1 MVHVALSIN
10 SNQSAINVRRNLNAT
25 TRELSTSLERLSS
38 GLRINRAADDAAG
51 LSVREGLRAES
62 SGLQASVRNAEQATN
77 LIQTAEASLNEVNAI
92 LVRMRELA
100 VQSSSGTVSDSN
112 RESVQTE
119 FSQLSNEIDR
129 IAQSTTFNSQVL
141 LTGFGNAVSSLSSA
155 LVSSNVTGV
164 TNVAISGAASG
175 TFTFIDAAD
184 DSDLTLGNGSV
195 TQTISLG
202 TALDGN
208 VVATGTKIVANF
220 DRLGIQVTLA
230 GVGAADA
237 TGSFSDGD
245 LDTYQLVVEEGTGA
259 SFQIGPSDSSFNRL
273 ELSIPDLTATGD
285 ELNLES
291 TSVTT
296 QTTAQ
301 SAITDIDGAI
311 TRVSQ
316 ERGNLGAIQNRLT
329 FNLSATENRIE
340 QVQAAEST
348 ISDTDIAQ
356 EVSKLTRAQVL
367 SQGASALLVQ
377 AQGVQ
382 ATSVLT
388 LLGFQQQYVKG
399 QIARSRRRCAPTTPC
414 RTHPSRRSAIPRRRV
429 RRPGR

>member
-184 DSDLTLGNGSV
+184 DSNLTLGNGSV

-245 LDTYQLVVEEGTGA
+245 LDTYQLLVEEGTGA

-285 ELNLES
+285 ELNLDS

-388 LLGFQQQYVKG
+388 LLGFQQQ
-399 QIARSRRRCAPTTPC
+399 
-414 RTHPSRRSAIPRRRV
+414 
-429 RRPGR
+429 

>member
-1 MVHVALSIN
+1 MALRIN
-10 SNQSAINVRRNLNAT
+10 SNQSAISVRRNLNAT
-25 TRELSTSLERLSS
+25 TREISTSLERLSS

-62 SGLQASVRNAEQATN
+62 SGLQASVRNTEQATN

-129 IAQSTTFNSQVL
+129 IAQSTTFNNQVL

-155 LVSSNVTGV
+155 LVASDATGV
-164 TNVAISGAASG
+164 TNVAISGAAAG
-175 TFTFIDAAD
+175 TFTFIDTAD
-184 DSDLTLGNGSV
+184 DSDLTLGNGSM

-202 TALDGN
+202 TALDGS
-208 VVATGTKIVANF
+208 VVATGTKVVANF

-245 LDTYQLVVEEGTGA
+245 LNNYELVVEEGTGA
-259 SFQIGPSDSSFNRL
+259 SLQIGPSDSSFNRL

-388 LLGFQQQYVKG
+388 LLGFQQQ
-399 QIARSRRRCAPTTPC
+399 
-414 RTHPSRRSAIPRRRV
+414 
-429 RRPGR
+429 

>member
-1 MVHVALSIN
+1 MALRIN
-10 SNQSAINVRRNLNAT
+10 SNQSAISVRRNLNAT
-25 TRELSTSLERLSS
+25 TREISTSLERLSS

-62 SGLQASVRNAEQATN
+62 SGLQASVRNTEQATN

-129 IAQSTTFNSQVL
+129 IAQSTTFNNQVL

-155 LVSSNVTGV
+155 LVASDATGV
-164 TNVAISGAASG
+164 TNVAISGAAAG
-175 TFTFIDAAD
+175 TFTFIDTAD
-184 DSDLTLGNGSV
+184 DSDLTLGNGSM

-202 TALDGN
+202 TALDGS

-237 TGSFSDGD
+237 SGFFSDGD
-245 LDTYQLVVEEGTGA
+245 LNNYELVVEEGTGA
-259 SFQIGPSDSSFNRL
+259 SLQIGPSDSSFNRL

-285 ELNLES
+285 ELNLDS

-356 EVSKLTRAQVL
+356 EVSRLTRAQVL

-388 LLGFQQQYVKG
+388 LLGFQQQ
-399 QIARSRRRCAPTTPC
+399 
-414 RTHPSRRSAIPRRRV
+414 
-429 RRPGR
+429 

>member
-1 MVHVALSIN
+1 MALSIN

-100 VQSSSGTVSDSN
+100 VQSSSGTGSDSN

-129 IAQSTTFNSQVL
+129 IAQSMTFNSQVL
-141 LTGFGNAVSSLSSA
+141 LTGFGNAVSSLSSV

-285 ELNLES
+285 ELNLDS

-388 LLGFQQQYVKG
+388 LLGFQQQ
-399 QIARSRRRCAPTTPC
+399 
-414 RTHPSRRSAIPRRRV
+414 
-429 RRPGR
+429 

>member
-1 MVHVALSIN
+1 MALSIN

-245 LDTYQLVVEEGTGA
+245 LDTYQLLVEEGTGA

-285 ELNLES
+285 ELNLDS

-388 LLGFQQQYVKG
+388 LLGFQQQ
-399 QIARSRRRCAPTTPC
+399 
-414 RTHPSRRSAIPRRRV
+414 
-429 RRPGR
+429 

>member
-1 MVHVALSIN
+1 MALSIN

-377 AQGVQ
+377 AHGVQ

-388 LLGFQQQYVKG
+388 LLGFQQVG
-399 QIARSRRRCAPTTPC
+399 QGANST
-414 RTHPSRRSAIPRRRV
+414 
-429 RRPGR
+429 

>member
-1 MVHVALSIN
+1 MALSIN

-141 LTGFGNAVSSLSSA
+141 LTGFGNAVSSLSSV

-245 LDTYQLVVEEGTGA
+245 LDTYQSTPVEGGA
-259 SFQIGPSDSSFNRL
+259 TWCVDTL
-273 ELSIPDLTATGD
+273 DLS
-285 ELNLES
+285 
-291 TSVTT
+291 
-296 QTTAQ
+296 
-301 SAITDIDGAI
+301 
-311 TRVSQ
+311 
-316 ERGNLGAIQNRLT
+316 
-329 FNLSATENRIE
+329 
-340 QVQAAEST
+340 
-348 ISDTDIAQ
+348 
-356 EVSKLTRAQVL
+356 
-367 SQGASALLVQ
+367 
-377 AQGVQ
+377 GVP
-382 ATSVLT
+382 L
-388 LLGFQQQYVKG
+388 
-399 QIARSRRRCAPTTPC
+399 AR
-414 RTHPSRRSAIPRRRV
+414 
-429 RRPGR
+429 

>member
-1 MVHVALSIN
+1 MALSIN
-10 SNQSAINVRRNLNAT
+10 SNQSAISVRRNLNAT

-62 SGLQASVRNAEQATN
+62 SSLQASVRNTEQATN

-129 IAQSTTFNSQVL
+129 IAQSTTFNNQVL

-155 LVSSNVTGV
+155 LVASDATGV
-164 TNVAISGAASG
+164 TNVAISGAAAGS
-175 TFTFIDAAD
+175 FTFIDTAD
-184 DSDLTLGNGSV
+184 DSDLTLGNGSM

-202 TALDGN
+202 TALDGS

-245 LDTYQLVVEEGTGA
+245 LNNYELVVEEGTGA
-259 SFQIGPSDSSFNRL
+259 SLQIGPSDSSFNRL

-285 ELNLES
+285 ELNLDS

-388 LLGFQQQYVKG
+388 LLGFQQQ
-399 QIARSRRRCAPTTPC
+399 
-414 RTHPSRRSAIPRRRV
+414 
-429 RRPGR
+429 

>member
-1 MVHVALSIN
+1 VALRIN
-10 SNQSAINVRRNLNAT
+10 SNQSAISVRRNLNAT
-25 TRELSTSLERLSS
+25 TREISTSLERLSS

-62 SGLQASVRNAEQATN
+62 SGLQASVRNTEQATN

-129 IAQSTTFNSQVL
+129 IAQSTTFNNQVL

-155 LVSSNVTGV
+155 LVASDATGV
-164 TNVAISGAASG
+164 TNVAISGAAAG
-175 TFTFIDAAD
+175 TFTFIDTAD
-184 DSDLTLGNGSV
+184 DSDLTLGNGSM

-202 TALDGN
+202 TALDGS

-245 LDTYQLVVEEGTGA
+245 LNNYELVVEEGTGA
-259 SFQIGPSDSSFNRL
+259 SLQIGPSDSSFNRL

-388 LLGFQQQYVKG
+388 LLGFQQQ
-399 QIARSRRRCAPTTPC
+399 
-414 RTHPSRRSAIPRRRV
+414 
-429 RRPGR
+429 

>member
-141 LTGFGNAVSSLSSA
+141 LTGFGNAVSSLSSV
-155 LVSSNVTGV
+155 LFSSNVTGV

-388 LLGFQQQYVKG
+388 LLGFQQQ
-399 QIARSRRRCAPTTPC
+399 
-414 RTHPSRRSAIPRRRV
+414 
-429 RRPGR
+429 

>member
-1 MVHVALSIN
+1 MALSIN
-10 SNQSAINVRRNLNAT
+10 SNQSAVNVRRNLNAT

-129 IAQSTTFNSQVL
+129 IAQSTTFNNQVL

-155 LVSSNVTGV
+155 LVASDVTGV
-164 TNVAISGAASG
+164 TNVAISGAEAG
-175 TFTFIDAAD
+175 TFTFADTAD

-230 GVGAADA
+230 GTGATDA
-237 TGSFSDGD
+237 TGSFGDGD
-245 LDTYQLVVEEGTGA
+245 LNNYELVVEEGTGA
-259 SFQIGPSDSSFNRL
+259 SFQIGPSDASFNRL
-273 ELSIPDLTATGD
+273 ELSIPDLTATGE
-285 ELNLES
+285 ELNLDS

-301 SAITDIDGAI
+301 SAITDVDGAI

-316 ERGNLGAIQNRLT
+316 ERGNLGALQNRLT

-388 LLGFQQQYVKG
+388 LLGFQQQ
-399 QIARSRRRCAPTTPC
+399 
-414 RTHPSRRSAIPRRRV
+414 
-429 RRPGR
+429 

>member
-388 LLGFQQQYVKG
+388 LLGFQQQ
-399 QIARSRRRCAPTTPC
+399 
-414 RTHPSRRSAIPRRRV
+414 
-429 RRPGR
+429 

>member
-1 MVHVALSIN
+1 MALRIN
-10 SNQSAINVRRNLNAT
+10 SNQSAISVRRNLNAT
-25 TRELSTSLERLSS
+25 TREISTSLERLSS

-62 SGLQASVRNAEQATN
+62 SGLQASVRNTEQATN

-129 IAQSTTFNSQVL
+129 IAQSTTFNNQVL

-155 LVSSNVTGV
+155 LVASDATGV
-164 TNVAISGAASG
+164 TNVAISGAAAG
-175 TFTFIDAAD
+175 TFTFIDTAD
-184 DSDLTLGNGSV
+184 DTDLTLGNGSM

-202 TALDGN
+202 TALDGS

-245 LDTYQLVVEEGTGA
+245 LNNYELVVEEGTGA
-259 SFQIGPSDSSFNRL
+259 SLQIGPSDSSFNRL

-356 EVSKLTRAQVL
+356 EVSNLTRAQVL

-388 LLGFQQQYVKG
+388 LLGFRQQ
-399 QIARSRRRCAPTTPC
+399 
-414 RTHPSRRSAIPRRRV
+414 
-429 RRPGR
+429 

>member
-1 MVHVALSIN
+1 MALSIN

-62 SGLQASVRNAEQATN
+62 SGLQASVRYAEQATN

-141 LTGFGNAVSSLSSA
+141 LTGFGNAVSSLSSV

-237 TGSFSDGD
+237 MGSFSDGD

-388 LLGFQQQYVKG
+388 LLGFQQQ
-399 QIARSRRRCAPTTPC
+399 
-414 RTHPSRRSAIPRRRV
+414 
-429 RRPGR
+429 

>member
-51 LSVREGLRAES
+51 LSVREGLRAAS

-245 LDTYQLVVEEGTGA
+245 LDTYQLLVEEGTGA

-285 ELNLES
+285 ELNLDS

-388 LLGFQQQYVKG
+388 LLGFQQQ
-399 QIARSRRRCAPTTPC
+399 
-414 RTHPSRRSAIPRRRV
+414 
-429 RRPGR
+429 

>member
-1 MVHVALSIN
+1 MALRIN
-10 SNQSAINVRRNLNAT
+10 SNQSAISVRRNLNAT
-25 TRELSTSLERLSS
+25 TREISTSLERLSS

-62 SGLQASVRNAEQATN
+62 SGLQASVRNTEQATN

-129 IAQSTTFNSQVL
+129 IAQSTTFNNQVL

-155 LVSSNVTGV
+155 LVASDATGV
-164 TNVAISGAASG
+164 TNVAISGAAAG
-175 TFTFIDAAD
+175 TFTFIDTAD
-184 DSDLTLGNGSV
+184 DSDLTLGNGSM

-202 TALDGN
+202 TALDGS

-245 LDTYQLVVEEGTGA
+245 LNNYELVVEEGTGA
-259 SFQIGPSDSSFNRL
+259 SLQIGPSDSSFNRL

-388 LLGFQQQYVKG
+388 LLGFQQQ
-399 QIARSRRRCAPTTPC
+399 
-414 RTHPSRRSAIPRRRV
+414 
-429 RRPGR
+429 

>member
-1 MVHVALSIN
+1 MALSIN

-184 DSDLTLGNGSV
+184 DSELTLGNGSV

-245 LDTYQLVVEEGTGA
+245 LDTYQLLVEEGTGA

-285 ELNLES
+285 ELNLDS

-388 LLGFQQQYVKG
+388 LLGFQQQ
-399 QIARSRRRCAPTTPC
+399 
-414 RTHPSRRSAIPRRRV
+414 
-429 RRPGR
+429 

>member
-1 MVHVALSIN
+1 MALSIN

-141 LTGFGNAVSSLSSA
+141 LTGFGNAVSSLSSV

-388 LLGFQQQYVKG
+388 LLGFQQQ
-399 QIARSRRRCAPTTPC
+399 
-414 RTHPSRRSAIPRRRV
+414 
-429 RRPGR
+429 

>member
-1 MVHVALSIN
+1 MALSIN

-285 ELNLES
+285 ELNLDS

-388 LLGFQQQYVKG
+388 LLGFQQQ
-399 QIARSRRRCAPTTPC
+399 
-414 RTHPSRRSAIPRRRV
+414 
-429 RRPGR
+429 

>member
-1 MVHVALSIN
+1 MALSIN

-377 AQGVQ
+377 AQSVQ

-388 LLGFQQQYVKG
+388 LLGFQQQ
-399 QIARSRRRCAPTTPC
+399 
-414 RTHPSRRSAIPRRRV
+414 
-429 RRPGR
+429 

>member
-1 MVHVALSIN
+1 MALSIN

-245 LDTYQLVVEEGTGA
+245 LDTYQLLVEEGTGA

-388 LLGFQQQYVKG
+388 LLGFQQQ
-399 QIARSRRRCAPTTPC
+399 
-414 RTHPSRRSAIPRRRV
+414 
-429 RRPGR
+429 

>member
-285 ELNLES
+285 ELNLDS

-388 LLGFQQQYVKG
+388 LLGFQQQ
-399 QIARSRRRCAPTTPC
+399 
-414 RTHPSRRSAIPRRRV
+414 
-429 RRPGR
+429 

>member
-1 MVHVALSIN
+1 MALRIN
-10 SNQSAINVRRNLNAT
+10 SNQSAISVRRNLNAT

-62 SGLQASVRNAEQATN
+62 SSLQASVRNTEQATN

-129 IAQSTTFNSQVL
+129 IAQSTTFNNQVL

-155 LVSSNVTGV
+155 LVASDATGV
-164 TNVAISGAASG
+164 TNVAISGAAAGS
-175 TFTFIDAAD
+175 FTFIDTAD
-184 DSDLTLGNGSV
+184 DSDLTLGNGSM

-202 TALDGN
+202 TALDGS

-245 LDTYQLVVEEGTGA
+245 LNNYELVVEEGTGA
-259 SFQIGPSDSSFNRL
+259 SLQIGPSDSSFNRL

-285 ELNLES
+285 ELNLDS

-367 SQGASALLVQ
+367 SQGAAALLVQ

-388 LLGFQQQYVKG
+388 LLGFQQQ
-399 QIARSRRRCAPTTPC
+399 
-414 RTHPSRRSAIPRRRV
+414 
-429 RRPGR
+429 

>member
-1 MVHVALSIN
+1 VALSIN

-245 LDTYQLVVEEGTGA
+245 LDTYQLLVEEGTGA

-285 ELNLES
+285 ELNLDS

-388 LLGFQQQYVKG
+388 LLGFQQQ
-399 QIARSRRRCAPTTPC
+399 
-414 RTHPSRRSAIPRRRV
+414 
-429 RRPGR
+429 

>member
-141 LTGFGNAVSSLSSA
+141 LTGFGNAVSSLSSV

-175 TFTFIDAAD
+175 TFTFIDAAG

-285 ELNLES
+285 ELNLDS

-388 LLGFQQQYVKG
+388 LLGFQQQ
-399 QIARSRRRCAPTTPC
+399 
-414 RTHPSRRSAIPRRRV
+414 
-429 RRPGR
+429 

>member
-1 MVHVALSIN
+1 MALRIN
-10 SNQSAINVRRNLNAT
+10 SNQSAISVRRNLNAT
-25 TRELSTSLERLSS
+25 TREISTSLERLSS

-62 SGLQASVRNAEQATN
+62 SGLQASVRNTEQATN

-129 IAQSTTFNSQVL
+129 IAQSTTFNNQVL

-155 LVSSNVTGV
+155 LVASDATGV
-164 TNVAISGAASG
+164 TNVAISGAAAG
-175 TFTFIDAAD
+175 TFTFIDTED

-202 TALDGN
+202 TALDGS

-245 LDTYQLVVEEGTGA
+245 LNNYELVVEEGTGA
-259 SFQIGPSDSSFNRL
+259 SLQIGPSDSSFNRL

-388 LLGFQQQYVKG
+388 LLGFQQ
-399 QIARSRRRCAPTTPC
+399 
-414 RTHPSRRSAIPRRRV
+414 
-429 RRPGR
+429 

>member
-1 MVHVALSIN
+1 MALSIN

-301 SAITDIDGAI
+301 SAITDLDGAI

-388 LLGFQQQYVKG
+388 LLGFQQQ
-399 QIARSRRRCAPTTPC
+399 
-414 RTHPSRRSAIPRRRV
+414 
-429 RRPGR
+429 

>member
-1 MVHVALSIN
+1 MALRIN
-10 SNQSAINVRRNLNAT
+10 SNQSAISVRRNLNAT

-62 SGLQASVRNAEQATN
+62 SSLQASVRNTEQATN

-129 IAQSTTFNSQVL
+129 IAQSTTFNNQVL

-155 LVSSNVTGV
+155 LVASDATGV
-164 TNVAISGAASG
+164 TNVAISGAAAGS
-175 TFTFIDAAD
+175 FTFIDTAD
-184 DSDLTLGNGSV
+184 DSDLTLGNGSM

-202 TALDGN
+202 TALDGS

-245 LDTYQLVVEEGTGA
+245 LNNYELVVEEGTGA
-259 SFQIGPSDSSFNRL
+259 SLQIGPSDSSFNRL

-388 LLGFQQQYVKG
+388 LLGFQQQ
-399 QIARSRRRCAPTTPC
+399 
-414 RTHPSRRSAIPRRRV
+414 
-429 RRPGR
+429 

>member
-1 MVHVALSIN
+1 MALRIN
-10 SNQSAINVRRNLNAT
+10 SNQSAISVRRNLNAT
-25 TRELSTSLERLSS
+25 TREISTSLERLSS

-62 SGLQASVRNAEQATN
+62 SGLQASVRNTEQATN

-129 IAQSTTFNSQVL
+129 IAQSTTFNNQVL

-155 LVSSNVTGV
+155 LVASDATGV
-164 TNVAISGAASG
+164 TNVAISGAAAG
-175 TFTFIDAAD
+175 TFTFIDTAD
-184 DSDLTLGNGSV
+184 DSDLTLGNGSM

-202 TALDGN
+202 TALDGS

-245 LDTYQLVVEEGTGA
+245 LNNYELVVEEGTGA
-259 SFQIGPSDSSFNRL
+259 SLQIGPSDSSFNRL

-291 TSVTT
+291 TSVST

-388 LLGFQQQYVKG
+388 LLGFQQQ
-399 QIARSRRRCAPTTPC
+399 
-414 RTHPSRRSAIPRRRV
+414 
-429 RRPGR
+429 

>member
-1 MVHVALSIN
+1 MALSIN

-141 LTGFGNAVSSLSSA
+141 LTGFGNAVSSLSSV

-184 DSDLTLGNGSV
+184 DSELTLGNGSV

-285 ELNLES
+285 ELNLDS

-388 LLGFQQQYVKG
+388 LLGFQQQ
-399 QIARSRRRCAPTTPC
+399 
-414 RTHPSRRSAIPRRRV
+414 
-429 RRPGR
+429 

>member
-1 MVHVALSIN
+1 VALSIN

-141 LTGFGNAVSSLSSA
+141 LTGFGNAVSSLSSV

-237 TGSFSDGD
+237 TGSFSDGA

-388 LLGFQQQYVKG
+388 LLGFQQQ
-399 QIARSRRRCAPTTPC
+399 
-414 RTHPSRRSAIPRRRV
+414 
-429 RRPGR
+429 